1 MRHYTV
7 SASISAYG
15 ALSRDNMMQLRESE
29 NHTVSHL
36 PSSLIAA
43 ARSPRSA
50 IHAGRQR
57 QVLSVLVA
65 GWPV

>member
-7 SASISAYG
+7 SVSISAYR
-15 ALSRDNMMQLRESE
+15 ALSRDNMMQLHESE
-29 NHTVSHL
+29 HHTVSHL

-50 IHAGRQR
+50 IHAGCQR
-57 QVLSVLVA
+57 QALSVLVA
-65 GWPV
+65 GWPI